1 MKYPT
6 AVATVLIMC
15 GCGWWISNW
24 EQFQRSHFIRFIRNR
39 SRITRNAA
47 PMGVTHM

>member
-1 MKYPT
+1 MKHPT

-15 GCGWWISNW
+15 GCGCGYRIG

-39 SRITRNAA
+39 SRSTRNAA
-47 PMGVTHM
+47 PMG

>member
-1 MKYPT
+1 MKYRT
-6 AVATVLIMC
+6 AVATVPITC
-15 GCGWWISNW
+15 GCGCGYRIG

-39 SRITRNAA
+39 SSTRDAA